1 MPTVLGSL
9 TPQAAFGGPRHIHCS
24 LCHVVQLFVW
34 LSLLGACEHQA
45 EPYFLPSTWSSMNQ
59 WRTQQTSEQQE
70 GDAPAGLR
78 RPREIWFGVLPV
90 VPFINFSSLLC
101 SLVLTPPAGS
111 LPRLHRATTLK
122 VWLSIRVPPPH
133 LPFTWRRQPARVH
146 KRRHEP
152 PTMGVKGWRKS
163 GFLLQHLQSQ
173 ALKGGELACFSCL
186 PRTGVPT
193 PGGGHRAA
201 SAPLGRSCCC
211 PRWHVY

>member
-1 MPTVLGSL
+1 M
-9 TPQAAFGGPRHIHCS
+9 
-24 LCHVVQLFVW
+24 
-34 LSLLGACEHQA
+34 
-45 EPYFLPSTWSSMNQ
+45 
-59 WRTQQTSEQQE
+59 
-70 GDAPAGLR
+70 
-78 RPREIWFGVLPV
+78 
-90 VPFINFSSLLC
+90 VPFISFSSLLR
-101 SLVLTPPAGS
+101 SLVLTPPVGS
-111 LPRLHRATTLK
+111 LPRLHRTTTLK
-122 VWLSIRVPPPH
+122 VWLSSRVPPPH

-193 PGGGHRAA
+193 PGGGHWAA

-211 PRWHVY
+211 PRWHLHYAAGWRRGRLSATGREVPDVLAEGPPPGPPLQTGTLFSLSTELSSLAH